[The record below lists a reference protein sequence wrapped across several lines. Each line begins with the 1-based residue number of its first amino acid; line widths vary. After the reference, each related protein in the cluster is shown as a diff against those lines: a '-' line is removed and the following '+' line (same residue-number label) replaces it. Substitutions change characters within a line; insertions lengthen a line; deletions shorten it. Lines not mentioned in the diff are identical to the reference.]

1 MKIPVLSVDK
11 LKPEDTVYI
20 IHRSQSKTYKSPKY
34 YIFNKNFIND
44 NYLFIPY
51 EGEYLPNEMDL
62 FYDLESFKQKI
73 REYVDINSQ

>member
-44 NYLFIPY
+44 NYLFIP
-51 EGEYLPNEMDL
+51 NEMDL